1 MLSEVD
7 GHVPND
13 FVTLSGT
20 NLRALLGKGE
30 MPPKEIVRPEVAEIL
45 MNFYQS

>member
-1 MLSEVD
+1 
-7 GHVPND
+7 
-13 FVTLSGT
+13 
-20 NLRALLGKGE
+20 LLGKGE